1 MVTDILNKL
10 DDNVDE
16 NTFGKYQEEAIV
28 SIALDIPEFF
38 SSVGRFITPSMFS
51 RVETQYVMAHILNEV
66 EKNGTVPTRKLLR
79 DHIEETI
86 TEDEPFEEVL
96 RIVDRKSNPREVP
109 MIKDTLI
116 KWAKSKAYG
125 MIYSDEVQDAYYRG
139 DYSHL
144 EAIIDEAHKIA
155 DVGDNGFWFFEEA
168 ESLFR
173 EDAVEHRTTGF
184 PKLDKLLNN
193 GGPSPGEVVCWMAAT
208 NVGKSILLVNNAISS
223 LKGMNGDGDAGQDVL
238 LVTFEL
244 DKIKTGMRCLGSLVG
259 VDINNIK
266 DHEDYARRV
275 LKQTGASYKKKLC
288 IYELPPDE
296 CSVDHIYAVVDNLKR
311 SKGWKPDVIILDY
324 LELMV
329 SRVKDYNREE
339 YTRQKH
345 VATEVRGLAKNE
357 GVIVFTATQTN
368 RSGQGTAELID
379 LNKSA
384 ESYGKNMPLDYVVS
398 LNQTDQERQAEPPRL
413 RFFVAKNR
421 NGPKH
426 ETISCEI
433 DYSKMQVRE
442 QR

>member
-51 RVETQYVMAHILNEV
+51 RMETQYVMAHILNEV

-79 DHIEETI
+79 DHIEKTI

-144 EAIIDEAHKIA
+144 ETIIDEAHKIA
-155 DVGDNGFWFFEEA
+155 DVGDSGFWFFEEV
-168 ESLFR
+168 ESLFS
-173 EDAVEHRTTGF
+173 EDAIEHRTTGF

-223 LKGMNGDGDAGQDVL
+223 LKGMNGDGDTGQDVL

-259 VDINNIK
+259 VDINNIR

-296 CSVDHIYAVVDNLKR
+296 CSVDHIYAIVDNLKR

-329 SRVKDYNREE
+329 SRIKEYNREE

-357 GVIVFTATQTN
+357 NVLVFTATQTN

>member
-10 DDNVDE
+10 DDVDE
-16 NTFGKYQEEAIV
+16 NVFGKYQEEAIV
-28 SIALDIPEFF
+28 SLALDLPEFF

-51 RVETQYVMAHILNEV
+51 RVETQYIMANILNEI
-66 EKNGTVPTRKLLR
+66 EKNGTIPTRKLFK
-79 DHIEETI
+79 DHIEKTI

-96 RIVDRKSNPREVP
+96 RIIDRKSNPREVP

-125 MIYSDEVQDAYYRG
+125 MVYSEEVQDAYYRG
-139 DYSHL
+139 DYSQL

-168 ESLFR
+168 EFLFG
-173 EDAVEHRTTGF
+173 EDAIEHRTTGF
-184 PKLDKLLNN
+184 AKLDKMLNN
-193 GGPSPGEVVCWMAAT
+193 GGPSPGEVVCWMAPT

-223 LKGMNGDGDAGQDVL
+223 LKGMNGDGDTGQDVL

-244 DKIKTGMRCLGSLVG
+244 DKIKTGMRCLGSLAG
-259 VDINNIK
+259 VDTNNIN
-266 DHEDYARRV
+266 DHEEYARRV
-275 LKQTGASYKKKLC
+275 VKQTGASYKKKLC

-357 GVIVFTATQTN
+357 GVLVFTATQTN
-368 RSGQGTAELID
+368 RSGQGTEELID

-426 ETISCEI
+426 GTISCEI

-442 QR
+442 QH

>member
-1 MVTDILNKL
+1 
-10 DDNVDE
+10 
-16 NTFGKYQEEAIV
+16 
-28 SIALDIPEFF
+28 
-38 SSVGRFITPSMFS
+38 
-51 RVETQYVMAHILNEV
+51 
-66 EKNGTVPTRKLLR
+66 
-79 DHIEETI
+79 
-86 TEDEPFEEVL
+86 
-96 RIVDRKSNPREVP
+96 
-109 MIKDTLI
+109 
-116 KWAKSKAYG
+116 
-125 MIYSDEVQDAYYRG
+125 
-139 DYSHL
+139 
-144 EAIIDEAHKIA
+144 
-155 DVGDNGFWFFEEA
+155 
-168 ESLFR
+168 
-173 EDAVEHRTTGF
+173 
-184 PKLDKLLNN
+184 
-193 GGPSPGEVVCWMAAT
+193 
-208 NVGKSILLVNNAISS
+208 LLVNNAISS
-223 LKGMNGDGDAGQDVL
+223 LKGMNSDGDTGQDVL

-244 DKIKTGMRCLGSLVG
+244 DKIKTGMRCLGSLAG

-357 GVIVFTATQTN
+357 DVLIFTATQTN
-368 RSGQGTAELID
+368 RSGQGSAELID

-426 ETISCEI
+426 QTISCEI